1 MNFQQW
7 LDTFLNFEKLPQKN
21 IFWLDMMEC
30 LAKIFGNPEGFAPCV
45 HVAGSKGKGS
55 VSRMI
60 SSILSEAGLKTGLYS
75 SPHILSFYER
85 ITQNGNFFPN
95 EIYEKCADELRSAI
109 DSALNSAEE
118 GAEFPLPKG
127 RSVTWFEIVT
137 IYAFLCFRAAKVDA
151 SVLEV
156 GLGGK
161 LDATNIVRPEI
172 SVINTIE
179 LEHTEFLGDTIE
191 KIAAEKAGIIKEKT
205 PVLCASCPDSVR
217 EVFRK
222 KASEMGAPI
231 FFADDLLES
240 LEFSYGQNEGERG
253 EFFMTTE
260 FSSRIFSRPIK
271 AKMRLLGEVQAQNAF
286 LAAAAVRIAFPKI
299 SEAQIERGLEKAS
312 LRARFETMPFP
323 KCENLEE
330 NGEKRFF
337 VLDGAH
343 TAQSIRG
350 TLETFD
356 SIFGENG
363 IANACGKKS
372 GKIPAHLLFACAAD
386 KDIER
391 IAKVLKKA
399 CFQKITLTS
408 LNGAKKSDPKKCAE
422 AFEKEG
428 IEFTLEENI
437 ENALE
442 SALKFAAKENA
453 VLLATGSFYLAAEIL
468 ENLTRRKSARK
479 STRSQS

>member
-21 IFWLDMMEC
+21 IFWLDMMES
-30 LAKIFGNPEGFAPCV
+30 LAQIFGNPEGFAPCV

-85 ITQNGNFFPN
+85 ITQNGNFFLD
-95 EIYEKCADELRSAI
+95 EIYEKCADELRNKI

-127 RSVTWFEIVT
+127 RRVTWFEIVT

-161 LDATNIVRPEI
+161 LDATNIVRPKI

-217 EVFRK
+217 EVFQK
-222 KASEMGAPI
+222 KAHE
-231 FFADDLLES
+231 LS
-240 LEFSYGQNEGERG
+240 L
-253 EFFMTTE
+253 
-260 FSSRIFSRPIK
+260 K
-271 AKMRLLGEVQAQNAF
+271 LMRLTDWHRE
-286 LAAAAVRIAFPKI
+286 I
-299 SEAQIERGLEKAS
+299 SEWWLQTQG
-312 LRARFETMPFP
+312 
-323 KCENLEE
+323 NL
-330 NGEKRFF
+330 
-337 VLDGAH
+337 
-343 TAQSIRG
+343 
-350 TLETFD
+350 
-356 SIFGENG
+356 
-363 IANACGKKS
+363 
-372 GKIPAHLLFACAAD
+372 
-386 KDIER
+386 
-391 IAKVLKKA
+391 
-399 CFQKITLTS
+399 
-408 LNGAKKSDPKKCAE
+408 
-422 AFEKEG
+422 
-428 IEFTLEENI
+428 
-437 ENALE
+437 
-442 SALKFAAKENA
+442 
-453 VLLATGSFYLAAEIL
+453 SF
-468 ENLTRRKSARK
+468 
-479 STRSQS
+479 

>member
-30 LAKIFGNPEGFAPCV
+30 LAQIFGNPEGFAPCV

-60 SSILSEAGLKTGLYS
+60 SSILSEAGFKTGLYT

-85 ITQNGNFFPN
+85 ITQNGIFFPG
-95 EIYEKCADELRSAI
+95 EIYEKCAEELRRGI
-109 DSALNSAEE
+109 DSALNPAEE
-118 GAEFPLPKG
+118 CADFPLPKG

-137 IYAFLCFRAAKVDA
+137 MYAFLCFRAAKVDA

-161 LDATNIVRPEI
+161 LDATNIVRPKI
-172 SVINTIE
+172 CVINTIE

-222 KASEMGAPI
+222 KALEMDAPI
-231 FFADDLLES
+231 FFSDDLLES
-240 LEFSYGQNEGERG
+240 LEFSYGQSDGCGEIEGKGKCG

-260 FSSRIFSRPIK
+260 FSSKIFSRPIK
-271 AKMRLLGEVQAQNAF
+271 AKMKLLGEVQAKNAF
-286 LAAAAVRIAFPKI
+286 LAAAAVRIAFPEI
-299 SEAQIERGLEKAS
+299 SEVQIERGLEKAE

-323 KCENLEE
+323 KSASIEE
-330 NGEKRFF
+330 NGERRFF

-350 TLETFD
+350 TLETFT

-363 IANACGKKS
+363 IVNACGKKS

-386 KDIER
+386 KDIGS
-391 IAKVLKKA
+391 IAKLLKEA
-399 CFQKITLTS
+399 DFQKITLTS

-428 IEFTLEENI
+428 IEFTLEENV
-437 ENALE
+437 EKALE
-442 SALKFAAKENA
+442 SALKSAAKENA

-468 ENLTRRKSARK
+468 GCLTR
-479 STRSQS
+479 

>member
-1 MNFQQW
+1 MKMDFQQW

-30 LAKIFGNPEGFAPCV
+30 LAKVFGNPEGFAPCV

-55 VSRMI
+55 VSRMV
-60 SSILSEAGLKTGLYS
+60 SSILSEARLKTGLYS

-85 ITQNGNFFPN
+85 ITQNGIFFPE
-95 EIYEKCADELRSAI
+95 EIYEECADELRSGI
-109 DSALNSAEE
+109 DSALNSAK
-118 GAEFPLPKG
+118 GADSPLPKG

-137 IYAFLCFRAAKVDA
+137 MYAFLCFRAAKVDA

-191 KIAAEKAGIIKEKT
+191 KIAAEKAGIIKERT

-222 KASEMGAPI
+222 KASEMDAPI
-231 FFADDLLES
+231 FFSDDLLES
-240 LEFSYGQNEGERG
+240 MEFSYGQQGDGGRG

-271 AKMRLLGEVQAQNAF
+271 AKMRLLGEVQAKNAF

-323 KCENLEE
+323 KGESIAG
-330 NGEKRFF
+330 NGERRLF

-363 IANACGKKS
+363 IANACGKKT

-386 KDIER
+386 KDIAR
-391 IAKVLKKA
+391 IATLLKEA
-399 CFQKITLTS
+399 DFQKITLTS
-408 LNGAKKSDPKKCAE
+408 LNSAKKSDPKKCAE

-428 IEFTLEENI
+428 IEFALEENV
-437 ENALE
+437 EKALE
-442 SALKFAAKENA
+442 SALESAAKENA

-468 ENLTRRKSARK
+468 EKLTR
-479 STRSQS
+479 

>member
-30 LAKIFGNPEGFAPCV
+30 LAQIFGNPEVFAPCV

-85 ITQNGNFFPN
+85 ITQNGNFFPD
-95 EIYEKCADELRSAI
+95 EIYEKCADELRNKI

-161 LDATNIVRPEI
+161 LDATNIVRPKI

-217 EVFRK
+217 EVFQK
-222 KASEMGAPI
+222 KAHEMDAPI

-240 LEFSYGQNEGERG
+240 MKFSYGQSEG

-260 FSSRIFSRPIK
+260 FSSKIFSRPIK
-271 AKMRLLGEVQAQNAF
+271 AKMRLLGEVQAKNAF

-299 SEAQIERGLEKAS
+299 SEAHIERGLEKAL

-343 TAQSIRG
+343 TAESIRG

-356 SIFGENG
+356 LIFGENG

-391 IAKVLKKA
+391 IAKLLKKD

-422 AFEKEG
+422 VFEKEG
-428 IEFTLEENI
+428 IEFALEENI

-442 SALKFAAKENA
+442 SALTYAEKENA

-468 ENLTRRKSARK
+468 ENLTRQKSAQK

>member
-1 MNFQQW
+1 MKMNFQQW

-21 IFWLDMMEC
+21 IFWLDMMEY
-30 LAKIFGNPEGFAPCV
+30 LAKSFGNPEGFAPCV

-55 VSRMI
+55 VSRMV

-85 ITQNGNFFPN
+85 ITQNGIFFPE
-95 EIYEKCADELRSAI
+95 EIYEKCADELRSEI
-109 DSALNSAEE
+109 DSALNCAE
-118 GAEFPLPKG
+118 GADYPLPKG
-127 RSVTWFEIVT
+127 RSITWFEIVT
-137 IYAFLCFRAAKVDA
+137 MYAFLCFRAAKVDA

-191 KIAAEKAGIIKEKT
+191 KIAAEKAGIIKKKT

-217 EVFRK
+217 EVFQK
-222 KASEMGAPI
+222 KASEMDAPI
-231 FFADDLLES
+231 FFSDDLLES
-240 LEFSYGQNEGERG
+240 MEFSYGQSEGERG

-260 FSSRIFSRPIK
+260 FSSRIFSRPIR
-271 AKMRLLGEVQAQNAF
+271 AKMRLLGEVQAKNAF

-312 LRARFETMPFP
+312 LRARFETMAFP
-323 KCENLEE
+323 KGENI
-330 NGEKRFF
+330 GESGGQRFF

-391 IAKVLKKA
+391 IAKLLKKA
-399 CFQKITLTS
+399 GFQKITLTS

-428 IEFTLEENI
+428 IEFALEERVEKALEI
-437 ENALE
+437 ALE
-442 SALKFAAKENA
+442 SAAKENA

-468 ENLTRRKSARK
+468 ENLTR
-479 STRSQS
+479 

>member
-30 LAKIFGNPEGFAPCV
+30 LAQIFGNPENFAPCV

-85 ITQNGNFFPN
+85 ITQNGNFFPD
-95 EIYEKCADELRSAI
+95 EIYEKCADELRSGI
-109 DSALNSAEE
+109 DSALNCAEE
-118 GAEFPLPKG
+118 CAEFPLPKG
-127 RSVTWFEIVT
+127 RSITWFEIVT

-205 PVLCASCPDSVR
+205 PVLCASCKDSVR
-217 EVFRK
+217 KVFQK
-222 KASEMGAPI
+222 KAREMDAPI
-231 FFADDLLES
+231 FFSDDLLEN
-240 LEFSYGQNEGERG
+240 LKFSYEKNEDG
-253 EFFMTTE
+253 EFFMATE
-260 FSSRIFSRPIK
+260 FSSKIFSRPIK
-271 AKMRLLGEVQAQNAF
+271 AKMLLLGEVQAKNAF
-286 LAAAAVRIAFPKI
+286 LAAAAVQIAFPKI
-299 SEAQIERGLEKAS
+299 SEAQIERGLEKAA

-343 TAQSIRG
+343 TAESIRG

-391 IAKVLKKA
+391 IAKLLKKA

-428 IEFTLEENI
+428 IEFALEENI

-442 SALKFAAKENA
+442 SALKSAAKENA

-468 ENLTRRKSARK
+468 ENLTRRKSVRK